1 MRHILALI
9 AVAGILAACGP
20 RPVWVKSGASQQDH
34 TTDSYQCEKDTR
46 QSQYFGGGLVGTLEM
61 ADFAKKCMAAKGWR
75 QVTASSAVPSPRA
88 VQLKEA
94 AERFRPC
101 VTEIRNRAI
110 FETIRSRFNDLANG
124 QFSPAQ
130 LSDPR
135 HPTPLERQLLTAYF
149 TEFSQCRDRFLV
161 SVSVVSPEIALIMET
176 LRAEVQEVELILS
189 RGSIAWGEGSV
200 RMQLAGDKAVAKIK
214 AIPL

>member
-1 MRHILALI
+1 
-9 AVAGILAACGP
+9 
-20 RPVWVKSGASQQDH
+20 VWEKSGASQQDH

-46 QSQYFGGGLVGTLEM
+46 QSQYFGGGLVGALEM

-94 AERFRPC
+94 AERYSPC
-101 VTEIRNRAI
+101 VMEIRNRSV
-110 FETIRSRFNDLANG
+110 FETIQSRFSDPANG
-124 QFSPAQ
+124 KFSPAQ

-135 HPTPLERQLLTAYF
+135 HPTPLERQLYIAYF
-149 TEFSQCRDRFLV
+149 NEIRQCRDKFLV
-161 SVSVVSPEIALIMET
+161 SVSVVSPEFALIMET
-176 LRAEVQEVELILS
+176 LQAEQQEVALILS

-200 RMQLAGDKAVAKIK
+200 RMQLARDKAASKIK
-214 AIPL
+214 AIAL